1 MHLVI
6 SRAAVE
12 VLERGNDVLTETRR
26 ENIFL
31 LTKLVTR
38 LPYNGVD
45 DVQTGDFV
53 FKLALHTNERDV
65 MNDEKSVLGFKSPHN
80 T

>member
-1 MHLVI
+1 MRQKTHLVI
-6 SRAAVE
+6 CRAAVE
-12 VLERGNDVLTETRR
+12 ALKCANDVLTKAWS

-45 DVQTGDFV
+45 DIQTRNFV
-53 FKLALHTNERDV
+53 LWLALHTQ
-65 MNDEKSVLGFKSPHN
+65 K
-80 T
+80 